1 MSTKL
6 VVKLHDAFPARIAH
20 PADAES
26 VAGAE
31 RLDHGPDQQIA
42 DENLRQKP
50 ESSRGC
56 ARDRPVEQRPRRE
69 NQRSRQPYPGCG
81 VQFGCVIA

>member
-20 PADAES
+20 PDDAES

-42 DENLRQKP
+42 DENP
-50 ESSRGC
+50 PSE
-56 ARDRPVEQRPRRE
+56 ARVIERLCRR
-69 NQRSRQPYPGCG
+69 SPS
-81 VQFGCVIA
+81 